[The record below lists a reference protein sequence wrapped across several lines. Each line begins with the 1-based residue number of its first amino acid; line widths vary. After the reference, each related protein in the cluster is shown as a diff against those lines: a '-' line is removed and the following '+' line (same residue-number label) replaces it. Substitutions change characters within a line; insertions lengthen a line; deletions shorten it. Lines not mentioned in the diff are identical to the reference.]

1 MAIDYNYYNNYK
13 LFDKSGKLVD
23 PFKGTTFDETG
34 FKIPD
39 VSSLNLRSFN
49 DLNDQEKTQ
58 FLFDPNYEE
67 FGNII
72 GGYGQLPEEWI
83 NSYADN
89 ILKSWKDSLPISY
102 TTQPTSSLTDSTD
115 STNYDNSMA
124 DAVQQ
129 SLPSYNVFSKLSP
142 TEQKDILINNPN
154 ILTPEGSQTYDAGTN
169 TLRLNE
175 SAFTKKQR
183 LDQERIAMQLSGS
196 LTGNLPSTDNEAVR
210 RATFE
215 LGKRQLDPE
224 LKSQREAL
232 ATRLANQGIPIGSE
246 AYNAEMNRLERSQGD
261 QLNALSLQSLQT
273 GIQTAEAQRAARF
286 NEISSLLGR
295 TQVGAGT
302 NFGQYQSNYQGVDL
316 MGAQQAD
323 LNRQSQYNMLQQQL
337 KGQREAAMWQ
347 AAGSAIGGI
356 GQAFSD
362 IDLKTNIKFENKLIN
377 NLPIYSFEY
386 KNSKYGVGRFE
397 GVMAQD
403 VEKTYPEAV
412 GISPEGYKMVDY
424 SKIGIE
430 FRRVN

>member
-1 MAIDYNYYNNYK
+1 MSIKEGLAALKEIRANQNKEINTTN
-13 LFDKSGKLVD
+13 LFS
-23 PFKGTTFDETG
+23 
-34 FKIPD
+34 
-39 VSSLNLRSFN
+39 N
-49 DLNDQEKTQ
+49 
-58 FLFDPNYEE
+58 
-67 FGNII
+67 
-72 GGYGQLPEEWI
+72 
-83 NSYADN
+83 
-89 ILKSWKDSLPISY
+89 
-102 TTQPTSSLTDSTD
+102 
-115 STNYDNSMA
+115 
-124 DAVQQ
+124 
-129 SLPSYNVFSKLSP
+129 LSP
-142 TEQKDILINNPN
+142 TEKKDLLLNNPN
-154 ILTPEGSQTYDAGTN
+154 IITPEGSQIYDPYTN
-169 TLRLNE
+169 TLKLNE
-175 SAFTKKQR
+175 SEFTKNQR

-210 RATFE
+210 QATFE

-302 NFGQYQSNYQGVDL
+302 NFGQYQSNYQGLDL
-316 MGAQQAD
+316 MGVEQAN
-323 LNRQSQYNMLQQQL
+323 LNRQLQ
-337 KGQREAAMWQ
+337 EAMNRATNKANTQAAQWQ

-356 GQAFSD
+356 AGGLGSFFKPSD
-362 IDLKTNIKFENKLIN
+362 IDLKTNIKFENKIIN
-377 NLPIYSFEY
+377 NLPIYSYEY

>member
-1 MAIDYNYYNNYK
+1 MSDRYLSEIVSNTKY
-13 LFDKSGKLVD
+13 FDEYGLKPKMEFFDTSGK
-23 PFKGTTFDETG
+23 
-34 FKIPD
+34 
-39 VSSLNLRSFN
+39 SFN
-49 DLNDQEKTQ
+49 ELTDAEKSKYLLDPEFANKLAPSIYGILGNLNSSQQLEQAQEYA
-58 FLFDPNYEE
+58 NY
-67 FGNII
+67 F
-72 GGYGQLPEEWI
+72 
-83 NSYADN
+83 
-89 ILKSWKDSLPISY
+89 KSLLPISY
-102 TTQPTSSLTDSTD
+102 TTQPTSSLTNSTD

-129 SLPSYNVFSKLSP
+129 SLPSYNVFAKLSP

-169 TLRLNE
+169 TIKLNE
-175 SAFTKKQR
+175 SPFTKKQR

-210 RATFE
+210 QATFE

-316 MGAQQAD
+316 IGQEQAN
-323 LNRQSQYNMLQQQL
+323 LNRQSQYSMLQQQL
-337 KGQREAAMWQ
+337 KGQLQAAQWQ
-347 AAGSAIGGI
+347 AAGSAIGGV
-356 GQAFSD
+356 GKAFSD

>member
-1 MAIDYNYYNNYK
+1 MAMYGSGYLENFVRDQK
-13 LFDKSGKLVD
+13 LFNLE
-23 PFKGTTFDETG
+23 PG
-34 FKIPD
+34 FKNWYD
-39 VSSLNLRSFN
+39 AAGTKTGKSFN
-49 DLNDQEKTQ
+49 ELTDAERSQYLMDPEFANKIAPYTFSLGELSEQQKLEGAQEVSDY
-58 FLFDPNYEE
+58 F
-67 FGNII
+67 
-72 GGYGQLPEEWI
+72 
-83 NSYADN
+83 
-89 ILKSWKDSLPISY
+89 KSLLPISY
-102 TTQPTSSLTDSTD
+102 TTQPTSSLTD

-129 SLPSYNVFSKLSP
+129 SLPSYNVFAKLSP

-154 ILTPEGSQTYDAGTN
+154 IVTPEGSQTYDAGTN

-175 SAFTKKQR
+175 SPFTKKQR

-210 RATFE
+210 QATFE

-337 KGQREAAMWQ
+337 KGQLQAAQWQ

-356 GQAFSD
+356 ASAFSD

>member
-1 MAIDYNYYNNYK
+1 MVSYAEFLSNNKY
-13 LFDKSGKLVD
+13 FDEYGNLKPKKDFLDQSGKTFYELTD
-23 PFKGTTFDETG
+23 EEKSKNLMNPEFANKLAPNIYGIMGTLNSSQQLDFAQELTNYFK
-34 FKIPD
+34 
-39 VSSLNLRSFN
+39 NL
-49 DLNDQEKTQ
+49 
-58 FLFDPNYEE
+58 
-67 FGNII
+67 
-72 GGYGQLPEEWI
+72 
-83 NSYADN
+83 
-89 ILKSWKDSLPISY
+89 LPITY
-102 TTQPTSSLTDSTD
+102 TTQPTSSLINSTD

-129 SLPSYNVFSKLSP
+129 SLPSYNVFAKLSP

-169 TLRLNE
+169 TIKLNE

-210 RATFE
+210 QATFE

-316 MGAQQAD
+316 MGAQQAE

-337 KGQREAAMWQ
+337 KGQLKAAQWQ

>member
-1 MAIDYNYYNNYK
+1 MYGSGYLENFVRDQK
-13 LFDKSGKLVD
+13 LFNLE
-23 PFKGTTFDETG
+23 PG
-34 FKIPD
+34 FKNWYD
-39 VSSLNLRSFN
+39 AAGTKTGKSFN
-49 DLNDQEKTQ
+49 ELTDAERSQYLMDPEFANKIAPYTFSLGELSEQQKLEGAQEVSDY
-58 FLFDPNYEE
+58 F
-67 FGNII
+67 
-72 GGYGQLPEEWI
+72 
-83 NSYADN
+83 
-89 ILKSWKDSLPISY
+89 KSLLPISY
-102 TTQPTSSLTDSTD
+102 TTQPTSSLTD

-129 SLPSYNVFSKLSP
+129 SLPSYNVFAKLSP

-154 ILTPEGSQTYDAGTN
+154 IVTPEGSQTYDAGTN

-175 SAFTKKQR
+175 SPFTKKQR

-210 RATFE
+210 QATFE

-337 KGQREAAMWQ
+337 KGQLQAAQWQ

-356 GQAFSD
+356 ASAFSD

>member
-1 MAIDYNYYNNYK
+1 MSTIFYK
-13 LFDKSGKLVD
+13 FMDRYLSEIIANTKFFNEYGLKPKLEFGDTSGK
-23 PFKGTTFDETG
+23 
-34 FKIPD
+34 
-39 VSSLNLRSFN
+39 SFN
-49 DLNDQEKTQ
+49 ELTDAEKSKYLLDPEFANKLAPNVFGIMGDLNSDQQ
-58 FLFDPNYEE
+58 LDLAQQYANY
-67 FGNII
+67 F
-72 GGYGQLPEEWI
+72 
-83 NSYADN
+83 
-89 ILKSWKDSLPISY
+89 KSSLPISY

-169 TLRLNE
+169 TIKLNE

-347 AAGSAIGGI
+347 AAGSAIGGM

>member
-1 MAIDYNYYNNYK
+1 MAIYGDSGYLENYARDQK
-13 LFDKSGKLVD
+13 LFNIEPERKNWVEASLSKAGK
-23 PFKGTTFDETG
+23 
-34 FKIPD
+34 
-39 VSSLNLRSFN
+39 SFN
-49 DLNDQEKTQ
+49 ELTDAEKSQ
-58 FLFDPNYEE
+58 YLMDPE
-67 FGNII
+67 FANKIAPYTFSI
-72 GGYGQLPEEWI
+72 GQLSEQQKLEGAQEVA
-83 NSYADN
+83 NYF
-89 ILKSWKDSLPISY
+89 KSLLPISY
-102 TTQPTSSLTDSTD
+102 TTQPTSSLTD

-129 SLPSYNVFSKLSP
+129 SLPGYNVFAKLSP

-169 TLRLNE
+169 TVRLNE
-175 SAFTKKQR
+175 SPFTKKQR

-210 RATFE
+210 QATFE

-246 AYNAEMNRLERSQGD
+246 AYNSEMNRLERSQGD

-316 MGAQQAD
+316 IGQEQAN
-323 LNRQSQYNMLQQQL
+323 LNRQSQFDMLNKQL
-337 KGQREAAMWQ
+337 KNQMTAAKWE

-356 GQAFSD
+356 AGGLGSFFKPSD
-362 IDLKTNIKFENKLIN
+362 IDLKTNIKFENKIIN
-377 NLPIYSFEY
+377 NLPIYSYEY